1 MNLKAILAAAATV
14 MIISIPGAVAQMQG
28 MDMQKM
34 MPQADDTASTK
45 DMKQAHMEM
54 MKNMNLDF
62 TGNPD
67 VDFARSMVKHHES
80 AIVMARSNSSTERI
94 LKFAKWRKKSSRINK
109 RKSRSSI
116 PGSGITRNN
125 D

>member
-67 VDFARSMVKHHES
+67 VDFARSMGKHHES
-80 AIVMARSNSSTERI
+80 AIVMAKIQLKHGKDPEIRQMAEKIIKDQQTEIAEFNSW
-94 LKFAKWRKKSSRINK
+94 L
-109 RKSRSSI
+109 
-116 PGSGITRNN
+116 RNHTK
-125 D
+125 

>member
-80 AIVMARSNSSTERI
+80 AIVMAKIQLKHGKDPEIRQMAEKIIKDQQTEIAEFNSW
-94 LKFAKWRKKSSRINK
+94 L
-109 RKSRSSI
+109 
-116 PGSGITRNN
+116 RNHTK
-125 D
+125 